1 LVKERGLMSTF
12 EVPQRELET
21 RLTKF
26 QQTMVADGI
35 DGAFLVQGADIAYF
49 SGDELWQW
57 IYVPAHGDPIL
68 CAPKDDNIPK
78 VVLGQVVGFVGE
90 HEILNAV
97 TEHCRA
103 LPKVLGLE
111 MDILPFNLFNH
122 YRAIFQEPEC
132 VDVSVKIL
140 SLRAIKSEWE
150 IAQMER
156 TAKRTSEAFEYLSD
170 VISPELSEM
179 EFAAMAEGFVQEKSS
194 MPISLRI
201 RDYKSEGYPW
211 HVLSG
216 HNSGKIGVL
225 DSPASGEGT
234 SAAFPCGAGPKKLEK
249 HEPIMV
255 DFAYEYNGYH
265 MDETRMFSIGPMSDE
280 ALWASEAAIKIH
292 DTIIEKARPGLKAS
306 ELYDIS
312 VSLADELGY
321 GHVYLGPPGHKV
333 SFVGHGIGL
342 ELIERPFLARGKE
355 DVLQL
360 GMTFAVEPKMVFK
373 DRFGVG
379 VESVF
384 VVTDDGGRLISKVP
398 VKIFTC

>member
-1 LVKERGLMSTF
+1 MPHAMQS
-12 EVPQRELET
+12 
-21 RLTKF
+21 
-26 QQTMVADGI
+26 
-35 DGAFLVQGADIAYF
+35 
-49 SGDELWQW
+49 
-57 IYVPAHGDPIL
+57 
-68 CAPKDDNIPK
+68 KDN
-78 VVLGQVVGFVGE
+78 
-90 HEILNAV
+90 
-97 TEHCRA
+97 
-103 LPKVLGLE
+103 
-111 MDILPFNLFNH
+111 
-122 YRAIFQEPEC
+122 
-132 VDVSVKIL
+132 
-140 SLRAIKSEWE
+140 
-150 IAQMER
+150 
-156 TAKRTSEAFEYLSD
+156 
-170 VISPELSEM
+170 
-179 EFAAMAEGFVQEKSS
+179 
-194 MPISLRI
+194 
-201 RDYKSEGYPW
+201 
-211 HVLSG
+211 
-216 HNSGKIGVL
+216 
-225 DSPASGEGT
+225 